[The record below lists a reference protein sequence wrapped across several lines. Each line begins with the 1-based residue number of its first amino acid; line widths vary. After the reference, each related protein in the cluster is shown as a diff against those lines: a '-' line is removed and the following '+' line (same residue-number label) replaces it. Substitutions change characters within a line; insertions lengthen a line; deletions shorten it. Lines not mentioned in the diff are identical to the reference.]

1 MRIHEQNFI
10 KHLQAGKEEALDY
23 VIDHYL
29 PRLKGVVCKTLGS
42 IQQQEMIGECLNDI
56 LLAIWKN
63 AKKFK
68 GDATAFEKW
77 ICVIAKY
84 KAIDYYR
91 TVTAKNESDISTLE
105 YSLADQSQD
114 FAQAFESEQQILDML
129 RELDS
134 LDQKLFIMRYLL
146 GFKTEEIAEQLQM
159 TKSAIDNRIYRGKKK
174 IKQQISK
181 GGVLNEGHI

>member
-68 GDATAFEKW
+68 GDATAF
-77 ICVIAKY
+77 
-84 KAIDYYR
+84 
-91 TVTAKNESDISTLE
+91 
-105 YSLADQSQD
+105 
-114 FAQAFESEQQILDML
+114 
-129 RELDS
+129 
-134 LDQKLFIMRYLL
+134 
-146 GFKTEEIAEQLQM
+146 
-159 TKSAIDNRIYRGKKK
+159 
-174 IKQQISK
+174 
-181 GGVLNEGHI
+181 